1 MPHFTLQVSPG
12 GPILNAVVTV
22 SQPKATAL
30 QAAQQALPAPVTIR
44 ALVDTGASC
53 TCVDPSVLQSLQ
65 LTPTGSASM
74 FTPSTGAAPAAADQ
88 YDVGLAIFAAANQVP
103 LFLPTVAVIAADLL
117 QAQGIH
123 ALIGR
128 DILGQCV
135 LHYNGATASFTLA
148 F

>member
-1 MPHFTLQVSPG
+1 
-12 GPILNAVVTV
+12 
-22 SQPKATAL
+22 
-30 QAAQQALPAPVTIR
+30 
-44 ALVDTGASC
+44 
-53 TCVDPSVLQSLQ
+53 
-65 LTPTGSASM
+65 M